1 MDSLYWLY
9 LQVKYVFIYNELVAL
24 HTFVVHLTHDQTS
37 PHTQVKILPTI
48 SSPTIIVQF
57 GLGRDK
63 NIDKLTPYIHLSCCK
78 LSLACCSFDIFS
90 TYYKRVGL
98 YICVIFYANWI
109 LFDFLSY
116 SHSSILKTK
125 LKWMLIIIMYMT
137 IMQSIIVT
145 FDTTHI
151 IHYFAALEENFDIWL

>member
-63 NIDKLTPYIHLSCCK
+63 NIDQLAPYI
-78 LSLACCSFDIFS
+78 
-90 TYYKRVGL
+90 
-98 YICVIFYANWI
+98 
-109 LFDFLSY
+109 
-116 SHSSILKTK
+116 
-125 LKWMLIIIMYMT
+125 
-137 IMQSIIVT
+137 
-145 FDTTHI
+145 
-151 IHYFAALEENFDIWL
+151 ALREGQTWSDC